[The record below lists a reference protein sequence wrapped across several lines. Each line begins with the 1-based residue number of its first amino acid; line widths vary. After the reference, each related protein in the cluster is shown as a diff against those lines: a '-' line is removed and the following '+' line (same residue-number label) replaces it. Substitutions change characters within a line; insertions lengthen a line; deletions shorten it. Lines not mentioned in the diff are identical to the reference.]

1 MLGVCLGMQGL
12 VTAYG
17 GTVDRDEPAH
27 GDVARINHDGRG
39 VFAGLPQDFEAVRY
53 HSLAATTLPSSLV
66 ATAWSADGV
75 VMGVRHRSLPL
86 EGVQFHPESILSS
99 CGLELIANF
108 LAMNEPTAFFREVA
122 AAHRRCFWLDGGG
135 AREWSGR
142 RSLIGWLDE
151 DDVSLTYDAARR
163 VVTRHAGGESSVV
176 GDDIFEVLEASMGP
190 GEQWFGYF
198 GYACRPDLPARPDPA
213 LPDAVWMRARNVRVF
228 EHGAGLSES
237 PADRGLPHVSG
248 VATPDTC
255 ATPLTSAYADAFADV
270 QEQLRAGNSYE
281 VNLTYRL
288 TRDEPISPA
297 EAYVRLRELNPAPYA
312 GFLQHDV
319 GGHEAWLL
327 SSSPER
333 YALIT
338 PDRTLQTKPIKGT
351 TPRGSTTAED
361 EALREQL
368 ASDPKTRAENL
379 MIVDLL
385 RNDLAMV
392 CEVGSV
398 EVPALMQ
405 VESYESVHQLVS
417 TVSGRLRDDV
427 STIAALRALFPAG
440 SMTGAPKLRT
450 MEIIEEVE
458 DSARGVYAGAFG
470 WISGDG
476 PADLGVVIRSLMT
489 AGDGRWSLG
498 TGGGITVRSDLD
510 DEWAEAGWK
519 AARLLSVFDS

>member
-1 MLGVCLGMQGL
+1 
-12 VTAYG
+12 VT
-17 GTVDRDEPAH
+17 DP
-27 GDVARINHDGRG
+27 I
-39 VFAGLPQDFEAVRY
+39 
-53 HSLAATTLPSSLV
+53 
-66 ATAWSADGV
+66 
-75 VMGVRHRSLPL
+75 
-86 EGVQFHPESILSS
+86 
-99 CGLELIANF
+99 
-108 LAMNEPTAFFREVA
+108 AFFRSVA
-122 AAHRRCFWLDGGG
+122 AEHRRCFWLDGGG
-135 AREWSGR
+135 AREWSGQ

-151 DDVSLTYDAARR
+151 DDVSLTYDASRGE
-163 VVTRHAGGESSVV
+163 VTRHAGGRSEVV
-176 GDDIFEVLEASMGP
+176 GDDIFGVLESSMSP

-213 LPDAVWMRARNVRVF
+213 LPDAVWMRARYVRIF
-228 EHGAGLSES
+228 EHERSDLSES
-237 PADRGLPHVSG
+237 PDIRGLPHVSG
-248 VATPDTC
+248 VATPDTRG
-255 ATPLTSAYADAFADV
+255 TPLTSPAGQGRGGALDVAGTAPPEEYAAAFADV

-288 TRDEPISPA
+288 AQETDLDPA
-297 EAYVRLRELNPAPYA
+297 TAYLRLRDLNPAPYA

-319 GGHEAWLL
+319 DDHRAWLL

-351 TPRGSTTAED
+351 TPRGATPAED
-361 EALREQL
+361 EALRVSL

-417 TVSGRLRDDV
+417 TVSGRLRGDV
-427 STIAALRALFPAG
+427 STVGALRALFPAG

-450 MEIIEEVE
+450 MEIIDEVE
-458 DSARGVYAGAFG
+458 ETARGVYAGAFG

-489 AGDGRWSLG
+489 AGDGHWTLG

-510 DEWAEAGWK
+510 DEWAESRWK
-519 AARLLSVFDS
+519 AARLLSVFDPD